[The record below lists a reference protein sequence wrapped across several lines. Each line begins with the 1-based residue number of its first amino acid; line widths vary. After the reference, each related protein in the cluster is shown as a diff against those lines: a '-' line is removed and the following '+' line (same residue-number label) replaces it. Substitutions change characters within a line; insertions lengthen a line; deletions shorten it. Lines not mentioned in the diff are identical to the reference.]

1 MSKENIEKLESAL
14 TRLDTNE
21 SVVYFLTYDTK
32 NNPRASVK
40 HIYDLALVLK
50 NNGITSKILVE
61 DNTYGGV
68 SAWLDEKYT
77 NIPVV
82 SIKDDKP
89 ELKID
94 DILVVPEYYSN
105 ALQQLAN
112 VRCVKIML
120 LQQKDY
126 MFETACVSIIRD
138 ELDNH
143 EEDLLTRPF
152 VRDLLKHMGCYTRY
166 NDNTT
171 VIERIVTKVLDALK
185 DPEKVVGQLT
195 INNNEEDVDRFIA
208 ESDEWQQHNT
218 ENDQYKFVVIP
229 LQDNISFAFTYAE
242 RLLTTVCKNEAEDPK
257 VTVEGTLPPKVT
269 KVLLWNKENSNNA
282 KKIVASR
289 IKFKEKLNQ
298 GWQTRRDNVLAPI
311 ENILNPTIVDSYRKK
326 LSDLNLEIWCMNQLD
341 DEDEPFEMAFDTEE

>member
-1 MSKENIEKLESAL
+1 
-14 TRLDTNE
+14 
-21 SVVYFLTYDTK
+21 
-32 NNPRASVK
+32 
-40 HIYDLALVLK
+40 
-50 NNGITSKILVE
+50 
-61 DNTYGGV
+61 
-68 SAWLDEKYT
+68 
-77 NIPVV
+77 
-82 SIKDDKP
+82 
-89 ELKID
+89 
-94 DILVVPEYYSN
+94 
-105 ALQQLAN
+105 
-112 VRCVKIML
+112 
-120 LQQKDY
+120 
-126 MFETACVSIIRD
+126 
-138 ELDNH
+138 
-143 EEDLLTRPF
+143 
-152 VRDLLKHMGCYTRY
+152 MGCYTRY
-166 NDNTT
+166 NDNTA

-218 ENDQYKFVVIP
+218 ENDVYKFVVIP

-257 VTVEGTLPPKVT
+257 VTIEGTLPPKVT

-298 GWQTRRDNVLAPI
+298 GWQTRRDNVLSPI